1 MDSRITGENK
11 NSKVLNH
18 RILEFALC
26 AREEAIKMRDAIRA
40 AVKQA

>member
-18 RILEFALC
+18 RILEFAW
-26 AREEAIKMRDAIRA
+26 KMRVTGI
-40 AVKQA
+40 